1 VIFITLIRKNKE
13 AGRILSVP
21 DLKKGKKLYEGTG
34 DRAGSTV
41 RVNKKLKAVSPHAYA
56 CIRGTLLTNAQNQNE
71 GCPEKTILLDR
82 DLIHTRIV
90 LETPQKYLEKAKLSS
105 LLVHEKAHELLL
117 EKAAASAAGNGQ
129 TATDQPYWDARA
141 QAITEDAHEQ
151 VYDLQS
157 QVVDAENLRMK
168 KQKFLK
174 NGKPNQDVQPQDREN
189 AQQGLEK
196 FSEELHVRGGG
207 TRVGRVLQ
215 TAMGRNPRDAV
226 SLNPLQRRRL
236 QPRPAQ
242 NLRYRISPNHFSH
255 LSRPPSPT

>member
-1 VIFITLIRKNKE
+1 VGQEDALGALRHDPFLKSASQLAMAIVALTLFVQYPRSAAAQAEIENDSQCPMIDLTRTPYSLDVNENANIDLALTNHDDIQRASQQAGKPIKTKVKIHCEIPHDGKPTTKVDDTLEIQLGDIITLIRKNKE

-117 EKAAASAAGNGQ
+117 EKAAASAAGKGQ
-129 TATDQPYWDARA
+129 TATDQPL
-141 QAITEDAHEQ
+141 
-151 VYDLQS
+151 VMSL
-157 QVVDAENLRMK
+157 
-168 KQKFLK
+168 
-174 NGKPNQDVQPQDREN
+174 PQ
-189 AQQGLEK
+189 
-196 FSEELHVRGGG
+196 
-207 TRVGRVLQ
+207 
-215 TAMGRNPRDAV
+215 
-226 SLNPLQRRRL
+226 
-236 QPRPAQ
+236 
-242 NLRYRISPNHFSH
+242 
-255 LSRPPSPT
+255 